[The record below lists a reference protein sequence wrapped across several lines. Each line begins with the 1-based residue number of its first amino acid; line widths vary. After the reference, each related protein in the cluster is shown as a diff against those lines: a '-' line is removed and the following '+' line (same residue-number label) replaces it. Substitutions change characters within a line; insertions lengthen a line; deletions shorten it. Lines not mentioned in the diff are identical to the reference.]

1 MKKRQQQS
9 GAALGLSGTAV
20 PLASKS
26 ASAGVGLVSKK
37 PLTARPT
44 PAKAAPPT
52 KAAASGAKKA
62 AAPPKPQ
69 QPQPPPS
76 VRDEAL
82 ALLALPANPA
92 TSGMVVIRWNHY
104 RKPFVVHNGVVKFA
118 AIDEEYC
125 FSFVYRGN
133 FSRRLRLD
141 VGNGDDEDELF
152 LPGDDAM
159 EFFCKVDPKLAY
171 RIVVEED
178 PVAGVGAEGLRL
190 RDGPLIAAAAAA
202 ATDAAPKQSRAVQLI
217 TQDLLA
223 MNVNDLHSA
232 EAKALREAR
241 DVEDVLFTGAL

>member
-44 PAKAAPPT
+44 PAKAAPLT
-52 KAAASGAKKA
+52 KAASSGAKKA

-69 QPQPPPS
+69 QPQPPS

-104 RKPFVVHNGVVKFA
+104 RKPFVVHNGVVKFS

-125 FSFVYRGN
+125 FSFVYKGN

-141 VGNGDDEDELF
+141 VGNGDDEEESF
-152 LPGDDAM
+152 LPVDDAM

-202 ATDAAPKQSRAVQLI
+202 TDAAPKQSRAVQLI

-223 MNVNDLHSA
+223 MNVNDLNSA
-232 EAKALREAR
+232 EAKALRESR
-241 DVEDVLFTGAL
+241 DVEDVLFAGAL